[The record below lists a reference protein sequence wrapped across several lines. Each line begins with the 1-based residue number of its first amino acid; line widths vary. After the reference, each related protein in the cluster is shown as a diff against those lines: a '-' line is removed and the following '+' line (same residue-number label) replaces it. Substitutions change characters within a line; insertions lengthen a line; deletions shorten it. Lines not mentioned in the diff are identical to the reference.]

1 MNESHNC
8 IVSIIVP
15 IYNAE
20 KYLSRTVETLRRQ
33 TLTNIEILLVNDGSP
48 MIV

>member
-1 MNESHNC
+1 MYNL

-20 KYLSRTVETLRRQ
+20 NYLCKCFNSIINQIDISRDYISR
-33 TLTNIEILLVNDGSP
+33 
-48 MIV
+48 